1 MKPATPRVHV
11 YAGDIF
17 DVVADTLICSANVFL
32 TLSGGVGGELL
43 RRFGDPMQ
51 KPLVDHMHQLGKR
64 HVPQGTV
71 VATDGGPSPW
81 QTVLHAVCVDGMY
94 DSTPGVVAKTL
105 STCWDLTAAHG
116 GKHASLPALATGYGH
131 LTHAQFGE
139 GLITALRA
147 PNTPAQISVALP
159 DPHHA
164 AELRAQLQDAG
175 VVSAKDKTSG

>member
-1 MKPATPRVHV
+1 MTRATPRVHV

-43 RRFGDPMQ
+43 RRYGDPMQ
-51 KPLVDHMHQLGKR
+51 KPLFDHLQRLNQR

-71 VATDGGPSPW
+71 VTTGGGPGPW

-94 DSTPGVVAKTL
+94 DSAPNVVAKTL
-105 STCWDLTAAHG
+105 AKCWKQTTARG

-131 LTHAQFGE
+131 LAHAEFGA

-147 PNTPAQISVALP
+147 SDTPAQITVALP

-164 AELRAQLQDAG
+164 ADLRAQLRDAG
-175 VVSAKDKTSG
+175 VAPAHQQPAP